1 MEANN
6 VVLWA
11 KEDAVCF
18 VLRCIDGDGP
28 EFDEGRPVPPNVM
41 RSAGFDSMSLPWRA
55 ILELARARFFGLKK
69 RAYLQGPVDTETQT
83 TLASRRRSRK
93 MQKKNHIFSLS
104 LELPS
109 FLDYCALLLLGYLD
123 RSLED

>member
-28 EFDEGRPVPPNVM
+28 EFDEGRPVPQCDEVGWF
-41 RSAGFDSMSLPWRA
+41 RLDEFAAGVQFWSRHVP
-55 ILELARARFFGLKK
+55 ARFIGLKK
-69 RAYLQGPVDTETQT
+69 RAYLDSETQT
-83 TLASRRRSRK
+83 TLAEDA
-93 MQKKNHIFSLS
+93 KKESHV
-104 LELPS
+104 
-109 FLDYCALLLLGYLD
+109 
-123 RSLED
+123 